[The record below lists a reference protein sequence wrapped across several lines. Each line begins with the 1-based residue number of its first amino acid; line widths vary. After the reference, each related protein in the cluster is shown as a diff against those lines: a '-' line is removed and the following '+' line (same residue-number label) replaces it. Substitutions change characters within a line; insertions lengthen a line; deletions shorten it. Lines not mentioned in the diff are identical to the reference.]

1 MHFRKITKIAVWIT
15 KGKRQEAKRTV
26 RRRFSHPRRE
36 ESSTLKQAANAIDR
50 RGQKKK
56 KKGIVRKGES
66 KCSCDTKI
74 FFLFY
79 KIHIPKLLAFLPKI
93 TPEELRLWNLIE
105 FKF

>member
-56 KKGIVRKGES
+56 KGIVRKGES
-66 KCSCDTKI
+66 KCSCDTRI

>member
-1 MHFRKITKIAVWIT
+1 MNSEEALQSSQERGVVHTKASSKCDRQ
-15 KGKRQEAKRTV
+15 KGSK
-26 RRRFSHPRRE
+26 
-36 ESSTLKQAANAIDR
+36 
-50 RGQKKK
+50 KKK
-56 KKGIVRKGES
+56 KKGIVRKGEL
-66 KCSCDTKI
+66 KCSCDTRI

>member
-1 MHFRKITKIAVWIT
+1 MHFRKITKIAVWIM

-56 KKGIVRKGES
+56 KGIVRKGES
-66 KCSCDTKI
+66 KCSCDTRI
-74 FFLFY
+74 FFL
-79 KIHIPKLLAFLPKI
+79 L
-93 TPEELRLWNLIE
+93 
-105 FKF
+105 